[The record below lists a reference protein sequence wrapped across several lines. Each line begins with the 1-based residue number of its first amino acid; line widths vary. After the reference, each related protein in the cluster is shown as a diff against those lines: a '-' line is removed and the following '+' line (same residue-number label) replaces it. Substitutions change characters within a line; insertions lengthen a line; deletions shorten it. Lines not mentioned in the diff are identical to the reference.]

1 MSQHQYYPQLKWKP
15 AEYESLMLLDQ
26 TTLSGLLK
34 SGLAFDSFGIAPS
47 FKYVD
52 TFIFP
57 KQLSEHHV
65 SWFRLSFS
73 PRMCFIRMAP
83 FGPTETV
90 LTPHQ
95 PGINFNAPSRCFS
108 ATTRV
113 TLSITE
119 E

>member
-57 KQLSEHHV
+57 KQLSEHQCVMVSIKLFSTHV
-65 SWFRLSFS
+65 LYKNGAFWPNRN
-73 PRMCFIRMAP
+73 R
-83 FGPTETV
+83 
-90 LTPHQ
+90 
-95 PGINFNAPSRCFS
+95 FNAPP
-108 ATTRV
+108 TWD
-113 TLSITE
+113 
-119 E
+119 